1 MAKLYNGTKQDTIKA
16 FKTNA
21 GKTGANHL
29 DPQTGR
35 PAVPGFTNGKT
46 ETARYALEKAFKNSG
61 KQVKSQLKKQSL
73 R

>member
-1 MAKLYNGTKQDTIKA
+1 MAKLYNVTKKDTIDA

-21 GKTGANHL
+21 GRTGVNRL

-35 PAVPGFTNGKT
+35 PSVPGFTNGKT

-61 KQVKSQLKKQSL
+61 KQVKNPKKPVA